1 MATWYLELNDFDKK
15 CAKWYAQELHNYA
28 VSFDLNE
35 KKMNHGKDGLEIH
48 IEGAAAEWAFAKM
61 FNLFPNTQIDGPN
74 HVDFTLPNGMTVDV
88 KSTDNFSGNLLV
100 PLHITSDNS
109 ADAFVLMR
117 GTLEKGFE
125 YVGWITREGYYEK
138 ATKRQMADDMPYTW
152 YLGAGHLKHE
162 PIIKP

>member
-1 MATWYLELNDFDKK
+1 MEDKTAEGTESLSKQAGGIVGLDGPLNSLDSTNIL
-15 CAKWYAQELHNYA
+15 AKEFEEQEQ
-28 VSFDLNE
+28 
-35 KKMNHGKDGLEIH
+35 G
-48 IEGAAAEWAFAKM
+48 AFAKM

-138 ATKRQMADDMPYTW
+138 ATKRQMADDMPFTW

>member
-1 MATWYLELNDFDKK
+1 MEDKTAEATDSLSKDTGGIVGLDRPLDSLDLTNIL
-15 CAKWYAQELHNYA
+15 AKEFEEQEQ
-28 VSFDLNE
+28 
-35 KKMNHGKDGLEIH
+35 G
-48 IEGAAAEWAFAKM
+48 AFAKM

-117 GTLEKGFE
+117 GTLEKGFY

-138 ATKRQMADDMPYTW
+138 ATKRQMADDMPFTW
-152 YLGAGHLKHE
+152 CLSAGHLKHE
-162 PIIKP
+162 PIIKPT

>member
-1 MATWYLELNDFDKK
+1 MEDKTAEATESLSKQAGGIVGLDGSLESLDLTKIL
-15 CAKWYAQELHNYA
+15 AKEFEEQEQ
-28 VSFDLNE
+28 
-35 KKMNHGKDGLEIH
+35 G
-48 IEGAAAEWAFAKM
+48 AFAKM
-61 FNLFPNTQIDGPN
+61 YNLFPNTQIDGPN

-138 ATKRQMADDMPYTW
+138 ATKRQMADGMPYTW
-152 YLGAGHLKHE
+152 YLGAGHLNHE

>member
-1 MATWYLELNDFDKK
+1 MEDKTAEATDSLSKQAGGIVGLDGPLGSLDLTKIL
-15 CAKWYAQELHNYA
+15 AKEFEEQEQ
-28 VSFDLNE
+28 
-35 KKMNHGKDGLEIH
+35 G
-48 IEGAAAEWAFAKM
+48 AFAKM
-61 FNLFPNTQIDGPN
+61 FNLFPNTQVDGPN

-117 GTLEKGFE
+117 GTLEKGFY

-138 ATKRQMADDMPYTW
+138 ATKRQMADGMPYTW
-152 YLGAGHLKHE
+152 YLGAGHLNHE

>member
-1 MATWYLELNDFDKK
+1 MEDKTAEATESLSKQAGGIVGLDGPLNSLDSTNIL
-15 CAKWYAQELHNYA
+15 AKEFEEQEQ
-28 VSFDLNE
+28 
-35 KKMNHGKDGLEIH
+35 G
-48 IEGAAAEWAFAKM
+48 AFAKM

-138 ATKRQMADDMPYTW
+138 ATKRQMADDMPFTW

>member
-1 MATWYLELNDFDKK
+1 MEDKTAEATDSLSKQAGGIVGLDGPLGSLDLTKIL
-15 CAKWYAQELHNYA
+15 AKEFEEQEQ
-28 VSFDLNE
+28 
-35 KKMNHGKDGLEIH
+35 G
-48 IEGAAAEWAFAKM
+48 AFAKM

-138 ATKRQMADDMPYTW
+138 ATKRQMADGMPYTW
-152 YLGAGHLKHE
+152 YLGAGHLNHE

>member
-1 MATWYLELNDFDKK
+1 MEDKTAEATESLSKQAGGIVGLDGSLESLDLTKIL
-15 CAKWYAQELHNYA
+15 AKEFEEQEQ
-28 VSFDLNE
+28 
-35 KKMNHGKDGLEIH
+35 G
-48 IEGAAAEWAFAKM
+48 AFAKM
-61 FNLFPNTQIDGPN
+61 YNLFPNTQIDGPN

-138 ATKRQMADDMPYTW
+138 ATKRQMADDMPFTW

>member
-1 MATWYLELNDFDKK
+1 MEDKTAEATDSLSKQTGGIVGLDGPLNSLDLTNIL
-15 CAKWYAQELHNYA
+15 AKEFEEQEQ
-28 VSFDLNE
+28 
-35 KKMNHGKDGLEIH
+35 G
-48 IEGAAAEWAFAKM
+48 AFAKM

-138 ATKRQMADDMPYTW
+138 ATKRQMADGMPHTW
-152 YLGAGHLKHE
+152 YLGAGHLNHE
-162 PIIKP
+162 PIIKPT

>member
-1 MATWYLELNDFDKK
+1 MVDKTAEATDSLSKQTGGIVGLDGPLDSLDLTKILAKELEE
-15 CAKWYAQELHNYA
+15 QEQ
-28 VSFDLNE
+28 
-35 KKMNHGKDGLEIH
+35 G
-48 IEGAAAEWAFAKM
+48 AFAKM

-117 GTLEKGFE
+117 GTLEKGFY

-138 ATKRQMADDMPYTW
+138 ATKRQMADDMPFTW
-152 YLGAGHLKHE
+152 CLGAGHLNHK

>member
-1 MATWYLELNDFDKK
+1 MEDKTAEATDSLSKQTGGIVELDGSLESLDLTKIL
-15 CAKWYAQELHNYA
+15 AKEFEEQEQ
-28 VSFDLNE
+28 
-35 KKMNHGKDGLEIH
+35 G
-48 IEGAAAEWAFAKM
+48 AFAKM
-61 FNLFPNTQIDGPN
+61 FNLFPNTQIDGPH

-117 GTLEKGFE
+117 GTLEKGFY

-138 ATKRQMADDMPYTW
+138 ATKRQMADGMPYTW
-152 YLGAGHLKHE
+152 YLGAGHLNHE

>member
-1 MATWYLELNDFDKK
+1 MEDKTAEATDSLSKQAGGIVGLDGPLGSLDLTKIL
-15 CAKWYAQELHNYA
+15 AKEFEEQEQ
-28 VSFDLNE
+28 
-35 KKMNHGKDGLEIH
+35 G
-48 IEGAAAEWAFAKM
+48 AFAKM
-61 FNLFPNTQIDGPN
+61 FNLFPNTQVDGTN

-162 PIIKP
+162 PIIKPT

>member
-1 MATWYLELNDFDKK
+1 MDLTKIL
-15 CAKWYAQELHNYA
+15 AKEFEEQEQ
-28 VSFDLNE
+28 
-35 KKMNHGKDGLEIH
+35 G
-48 IEGAAAEWAFAKM
+48 AFAKM

-109 ADAFVLMR
+109 ADAFMLMR
-117 GTLEKGFE
+117 GSLEKGFE

-138 ATKRQMADDMPYTW
+138 ATKRQMAERVRRE
-152 YLGAGHLKHE
+152 LQLE
-162 PIIKP
+162 PGFAVESPVETGG

>member
-1 MATWYLELNDFDKK
+1 MEDKTAEGTESLSKQAGGIVGLDGPLNSLDSTNIL
-15 CAKWYAQELHNYA
+15 AKEFEEQEQ
-28 VSFDLNE
+28 
-35 KKMNHGKDGLEIH
+35 G
-48 IEGAAAEWAFAKM
+48 AFAKM

-74 HVDFTLPNGMTVDV
+74 YVDFTLPNGMTVDV

-138 ATKRQMADDMPYTW
+138 ATKRQMADDMPFTW
-152 YLGAGHLKHE
+152 CLSAGHLKHE
-162 PIIKP
+162 PIIKPT

>member
-1 MATWYLELNDFDKK
+1 MEDKTAEATESLSKQAGGIVGLDGPLNSLDSTNIL
-15 CAKWYAQELHNYA
+15 AKEFEEQEQ
-28 VSFDLNE
+28 
-35 KKMNHGKDGLEIH
+35 G
-48 IEGAAAEWAFAKM
+48 AFAKM

-74 HVDFTLPNGMTVDV
+74 YVDFTLPNGMTVDV

-138 ATKRQMADDMPYTW
+138 ATKRQMADDMPFTW
-152 YLGAGHLKHE
+152 CLSAGHLKHE
-162 PIIKP
+162 PIIKPT

>member
-1 MATWYLELNDFDKK
+1 MEDKTAEATDSLSKQAGGIVGLDGPLGSLDLTKIL
-15 CAKWYAQELHNYA
+15 AKEFEEQEQ
-28 VSFDLNE
+28 
-35 KKMNHGKDGLEIH
+35 G
-48 IEGAAAEWAFAKM
+48 AFAKM
-61 FNLFPNTQIDGPN
+61 FNLFPNTQVDGPN

-88 KSTDNFSGNLLV
+88 NSTDNFSGNLLV

-117 GTLEKGFE
+117 GTLEKGFY

-152 YLGAGHLKHE
+152 YLGAGHLNHE
-162 PIIKP
+162 PIIKPT

>member
-1 MATWYLELNDFDKK
+1 MEDKTAEATDSLSKQAGGIVGLDGPLGSLDLTKIL
-15 CAKWYAQELHNYA
+15 AKEFEEQEQ
-28 VSFDLNE
+28 
-35 KKMNHGKDGLEIH
+35 G
-48 IEGAAAEWAFAKM
+48 AFAKM

-88 KSTDNFSGNLLV
+88 NSTDNFSGNLLV

-117 GTLEKGFE
+117 GTLEKGFY

-138 ATKRQMADDMPYTW
+138 ATKRQMADGMPYTW
-152 YLGAGHLKHE
+152 YLGAGHLNHE

>member
-1 MATWYLELNDFDKK
+1 MEDKTAEATDSLPKQAGGIVGLDGPLDSLDLTNIL
-15 CAKWYAQELHNYA
+15 AKEFEEQEQ
-28 VSFDLNE
+28 
-35 KKMNHGKDGLEIH
+35 G
-48 IEGAAAEWAFAKM
+48 AFAKM

-117 GTLEKGFE
+117 GTLEKGFY

-138 ATKRQMADDMPYTW
+138 ATKRKMADGMPHTW
-152 YLGAGHLKHE
+152 YLGAGHLNHE
-162 PIIKP
+162 PIIKPT

>member
-1 MATWYLELNDFDKK
+1 MEDKTAEATESLSKQAGGIVGLDGPLNSLDSTNIL
-15 CAKWYAQELHNYA
+15 AKEFEEQEQ
-28 VSFDLNE
+28 
-35 KKMNHGKDGLEIH
+35 G
-48 IEGAAAEWAFAKM
+48 AFAKM

-138 ATKRQMADDMPYTW
+138 ATKRQMADDMPFTW
-152 YLGAGHLKHE
+152 
-162 PIIKP
+162 

>member
-1 MATWYLELNDFDKK
+1 MEDKTAEATDSLSKQAGGIVGLDGPLGSLDLTKIL
-15 CAKWYAQELHNYA
+15 AKEFEEQEQ
-28 VSFDLNE
+28 
-35 KKMNHGKDGLEIH
+35 G
-48 IEGAAAEWAFAKM
+48 AFAKM
-61 FNLFPNTQIDGPN
+61 FNLFPNTQVDGPN

-88 KSTDNFSGNLLV
+88 NSTDNFSGNLLV

>member
-1 MATWYLELNDFDKK
+1 MEDKTAEATDSLSKQAGGIVGLDGPLGSLDLTKIL
-15 CAKWYAQELHNYA
+15 AKEFEEQEQ
-28 VSFDLNE
+28 
-35 KKMNHGKDGLEIH
+35 G
-48 IEGAAAEWAFAKM
+48 AFAKM

-125 YVGWITREGYYEK
+125 CVGWITREGYCEK
-138 ATKRQMADDMPYTW
+138 ATKRQMADGMPYTW

>member
-1 MATWYLELNDFDKK
+1 MEDKTAEATDSLSKQTGAIVGLDGPLGSLDLTKIL
-15 CAKWYAQELHNYA
+15 AKEFEEQEQ
-28 VSFDLNE
+28 
-35 KKMNHGKDGLEIH
+35 
-48 IEGAAAEWAFAKM
+48 GALAKM

-117 GTLEKGFE
+117 GTLEKGFY

-138 ATKRQMADDMPYTW
+138 ATKRQMADGMPFTW
-152 YLGAGHLKHE
+152 YLGAGHLNHE
-162 PIIKP
+162 PIIKPT

>member
-1 MATWYLELNDFDKK
+1 MEDKTAEATDSLSKQTGGIVELDGSLESLDLTKIL
-15 CAKWYAQELHNYA
+15 AKEFEEQEQ
-28 VSFDLNE
+28 
-35 KKMNHGKDGLEIH
+35 G
-48 IEGAAAEWAFAKM
+48 AFAKM

-138 ATKRQMADDMPYTW
+138 ATKRQMADGMPYTW
-152 YLGAGHLKHE
+152 YLGAGHLNHE
-162 PIIKP
+162 PIIKPT

>member
-1 MATWYLELNDFDKK
+1 MEDKTAEATDSLSKQAGGIVGLDGPLGSLDLTKIL
-15 CAKWYAQELHNYA
+15 AKEFEEQEQ
-28 VSFDLNE
+28 
-35 KKMNHGKDGLEIH
+35 G
-48 IEGAAAEWAFAKM
+48 AFAKM
-61 FNLFPNTQIDGPN
+61 FNLFPNTQVDGPN

-162 PIIKP
+162 PIIKPT

>member
-1 MATWYLELNDFDKK
+1 MEDKTAEATDSLSKQAGGIVGLDGPLGSLDLTKIL
-15 CAKWYAQELHNYA
+15 AKEFEEQEQ
-28 VSFDLNE
+28 
-35 KKMNHGKDGLEIH
+35 G
-48 IEGAAAEWAFAKM
+48 AFAKM
-61 FNLFPNTQIDGPN
+61 FNLFPNTQVDGPN

-88 KSTDNFSGNLLV
+88 NSTDNFSGNLLV

-117 GTLEKGFE
+117 GTLEKGFY

-138 ATKRQMADDMPYTW
+138 ATKRQMADGMPYTW
-152 YLGAGHLKHE
+152 YLGAGHLNHE

>member
-1 MATWYLELNDFDKK
+1 MEDKTAEATDSLSKQAGGIVGLDGPLGSLDLTKIL
-15 CAKWYAQELHNYA
+15 AKEFEEQEQ
-28 VSFDLNE
+28 
-35 KKMNHGKDGLEIH
+35 G
-48 IEGAAAEWAFAKM
+48 AFAKM

-138 ATKRQMADDMPYTW
+138 ATKRQMADGMPYTW
-152 YLGAGHLKHE
+152 YLGAGHLNHK
-162 PIIKP
+162 PIIKPT

>member
-1 MATWYLELNDFDKK
+1 MEDKTAEATDSLSKQAGGIVGLDGPLGSLDLTKIL
-15 CAKWYAQELHNYA
+15 AKEFEEQEQ
-28 VSFDLNE
+28 
-35 KKMNHGKDGLEIH
+35 G
-48 IEGAAAEWAFAKM
+48 AFAKM
-61 FNLFPNTQIDGPN
+61 FNLFPNTQVDGPN

-88 KSTDNFSGNLLV
+88 NSTDNFSGNLLV

-138 ATKRQMADDMPYTW
+138 ATKRQMADGMPYTW
-152 YLGAGHLKHE
+152 YIGAGHLNHE

>member
-1 MATWYLELNDFDKK
+1 MEDKTAEATDSLSKQAGGIVGLDGPLGSLDLTKIL
-15 CAKWYAQELHNYA
+15 AKEFEEQEQ
-28 VSFDLNE
+28 
-35 KKMNHGKDGLEIH
+35 G
-48 IEGAAAEWAFAKM
+48 AFAKM
-61 FNLFPNTQIDGPN
+61 YNLFPNTQIDGPN

-138 ATKRQMADDMPYTW
+138 ATKRQMADGMPHTW
-152 YLGAGHLKHE
+152 YLGAGHLNHE
-162 PIIKP
+162 PIIKPT

>member
-1 MATWYLELNDFDKK
+1 MEDKTAEATDSLSKQAGGIVGLDGPLGSLDLTKIL
-15 CAKWYAQELHNYA
+15 AKEFEEQEQ
-28 VSFDLNE
+28 
-35 KKMNHGKDGLEIH
+35 G
-48 IEGAAAEWAFAKM
+48 AFAKM
-61 FNLFPNTQIDGPN
+61 FNLFPNTQVDGPN

-88 KSTDNFSGNLLV
+88 NSTDNFSGNLLV

-117 GTLEKGFE
+117 GTLEKGFY

-138 ATKRQMADDMPYTW
+138 ATKRQMADGMPYTW

>member
-1 MATWYLELNDFDKK
+1 MEDKTAEATDSLSKQTGVIVGLDGPLDSLDLTNIL
-15 CAKWYAQELHNYA
+15 AKEFEGQEQ
-28 VSFDLNE
+28 
-35 KKMNHGKDGLEIH
+35 G
-48 IEGAAAEWAFAKM
+48 AFANM
-61 FNLFPNTQIDGPN
+61 FNLFPNTQIYGPN

-117 GTLEKGFE
+117 GALEKGFE
-125 YVGWITREGYYEK
+125 YVGWITREDYYEK
-138 ATKRQMADDMPYTW
+138 ATKRQMADDMPFTW
-152 YLGAGHLKHE
+152 HLGAGHLNYE

>member
-1 MATWYLELNDFDKK
+1 MEDKTAEATDSLSKQTGGIVGLDGPLDSLDSLDLTKIL
-15 CAKWYAQELHNYA
+15 AKEFEEQEQ
-28 VSFDLNE
+28 
-35 KKMNHGKDGLEIH
+35 G
-48 IEGAAAEWAFAKM
+48 AFAKM

-74 HVDFTLPNGMTVDV
+74 YVDFTLPNGMTVDV

-138 ATKRQMADDMPYTW
+138 ATKRQMADDMPFTW
-152 YLGAGHLKHE
+152 CLSAGHLKHE
-162 PIIKP
+162 PIIKPT

>member
-1 MATWYLELNDFDKK
+1 MEDKTAEATDSLSKQAGGIVGLDGPLGSLDLTKIL
-15 CAKWYAQELHNYA
+15 AKEFEEQEQ
-28 VSFDLNE
+28 
-35 KKMNHGKDGLEIH
+35 G
-48 IEGAAAEWAFAKM
+48 AFAKM
-61 FNLFPNTQIDGPN
+61 FNLFPNTQVDGPN

-138 ATKRQMADDMPYTW
+138 ATKRQMADGMPYTW
-152 YLGAGHLKHE
+152 YIGAGHLNHE
-162 PIIKP
+162 PIIKPT

>member
-1 MATWYLELNDFDKK
+1 MEDKTAEATDSLSKQAGGIVGLDGPLGSLDLTKIL
-15 CAKWYAQELHNYA
+15 AKEFEEQEQ
-28 VSFDLNE
+28 
-35 KKMNHGKDGLEIH
+35 G
-48 IEGAAAEWAFAKM
+48 AFAKM
-61 FNLFPNTQIDGPN
+61 LNLFPNTQVDGPN

-117 GTLEKGFE
+117 GTLEKGFY

-138 ATKRQMADDMPYTW
+138 ATKRQMADGMPHTW
-152 YLGAGHLKHE
+152 YLGAGHLNHE
-162 PIIKP
+162 PIIQPT

>member
-1 MATWYLELNDFDKK
+1 SMEDKTAEATDSLSKQTGGIVGLDGPLDSLDLTKIL
-15 CAKWYAQELHNYA
+15 AKEFEEQEQ
-28 VSFDLNE
+28 
-35 KKMNHGKDGLEIH
+35 G
-48 IEGAAAEWAFAKM
+48 AFAKM

-117 GTLEKGFE
+117 GTLEKGFY

-138 ATKRQMADDMPYTW
+138 ATKRQMADGMPYTW
-152 YLGAGHLKHE
+152 YLGAGHLNHE

>member
-1 MATWYLELNDFDKK
+1 MEDKTAEATDSLSKQAGGIVGLDGPLGSLDLTKIL
-15 CAKWYAQELHNYA
+15 AKEFEEQEQ
-28 VSFDLNE
+28 
-35 KKMNHGKDGLEIH
+35 G
-48 IEGAAAEWAFAKM
+48 AFAKM
-61 FNLFPNTQIDGPN
+61 FNLFPNTQVDGPN

-88 KSTDNFSGNLLV
+88 NSTDNFSGNFLV

-117 GTLEKGFE
+117 GTLEKGFY

-138 ATKRQMADDMPYTW
+138 ATKRQMADGMPYTL
-152 YLGAGHLKHE
+152 YLGAGHLNHE